1 MPRDPPAGI
10 ARAAAGVLIAAFVT
24 AAGAAVLV
32 RFPETIRCP
41 IVLVPDTAA
50 DPIQSPLR
58 AVVHAVRVA
67 EGQEVPAG
75 TELFRIRSEE
85 ILSWRTELRTLAED
99 LRVRREIASKL
110 EASHRAEVEIKRSE
124 VAQAEHEVAFR
135 EKHLETISRLLER
148 MERLAQEGNLSE
160 VELLHRRLD
169 LAESEKDLNA
179 AQRSLQREVAA
190 LGRMA
195 TERSRRRAEDL
206 AEIEKLTWR
215 VAALRHQLNG
225 SEGDLLAIRAPYAAV
240 VISLAQ
246 RSSGAVV
253 ERGAEL
259 CQLAR
264 VDSGLT
270 ARLLL
275 HEDGLPRLAPGQRLR
290 LFFDAFP
297 YQRYGSVEGTLEWIS
312 PAVVS
317 AGERASFVGRAS
329 LDRREI
335 VVQGQPRPL
344 RAGMKG
350 EARIAV
356 GSRTLIEY
364 VFEPI
369 RQLRENLR
377 RPATRGK

>member
-1 MPRDPPAGI
+1 MR
-10 ARAAAGVLIAAFVT
+10 
-24 AAGAAVLV
+24 
-32 RFPETIRCP
+32 E
-41 IVLVPDTAA
+41 
-50 DPIQSPLR
+50 
-58 AVVHAVRVA
+58 
-67 EGQEVPAG
+67 
-75 TELFRIRSEE
+75 
-85 ILSWRTELRTLAED
+85 
-99 LRVRREIASKL
+99 EIASKL
-110 EASHRAEVEIKRSE
+110 ETSHRAEVEIKRSE
-124 VAQAEHEVAFR
+124 IAQAEHEMAFR

-148 MERLAQEGNLSE
+148 MERLAQEGNISE

-190 LGRMA
+190 LLLME
-195 TERSRRRAEDL
+195 TERSRRQAEHL
-206 AEIEKLTWR
+206 AEIEKMTVR
-215 VAALRHQLNG
+215 VAALRHQLDG

-264 VDSGLT
+264 VDSGPT

-275 HEDGLPRLAPGQRLR
+275 HEDGLPRLARGQRLR

-317 AGERASFVGRAS
+317 AGEHASFVGRAS

-377 RPATRGK
+377 R